1 MLSPFRYWPDEAGKG
16 ELREAARSLLDGYTT
31 PSADDRRTKKTRDIS
46 SILHVQA
53 NVRF

>member
-1 MLSPFRYWPDEAGKG
+1 MLSPFRYWPDEAGNG
-16 ELREAARSLLDGYTT
+16 GAERGCSFAFGWLHDTI
-31 PSADDRRTKKTRDIS
+31 RRRLSHKKTRDIS